1 MPQFPVTLNRRQPL
15 EVGGIVFQSGEQLV
29 SEDDFF
35 QAMAFEVS
43 VQGRTISY
51 FEALVKEDVLS
62 IGEPVGEEAEEYAPP
77 APRPPARTR
86 KKKAK
91 K

>member
-43 VQGRTISY
+43 VQDRTISY
-51 FEALVKEDVLS
+51 FEALVKEGVLS
-62 IGEPVGEEAEEYAPP
+62 VGEPVEDEPKP
-77 APRPPARTR
+77 R